1 MNKKIIIANWKMHP
15 NTLAEAEDLYH
26 FSCDSCIAGGHN
38 AKVVV
43 CPPFV
48 YLEALSK
55 IESSTGLGAQNCHWE
70 QEGAFTGEVSPVMLK
85 QFGVEYVI
93 LGHSERRWKM
103 NEDDEMINKKIK
115 AALKNDLIPVL
126 AVGEKE
132 KGEDREHILI
142 DQISR
147 SIGGVDKENINKIVV
162 AYEPVWAIS
171 TTKNKEEE
179 TPEHTLEAFKII
191 RNILN
196 KLSGEEINIPIL
208 YGGSVDSGN
217 VESFVSKPEIAGVLI
232 GGASINKEE
241 FGKIIEIVSGIKS

>member
-15 NTLAEAEDLYH
+15 NTLAEAESLYH
-26 FSCDSCIAGGHN
+26 FSCDSCIAGGNN
-38 AKVVV
+38 AEVIV

-85 QFGVEYVI
+85 QFGVKYVI

-103 NEDDEMINKKIK
+103 NEDDEMINEKMK
-115 AALKNDLIPVL
+115 AVLNNDMTPIL
-126 AVGEKE
+126 AVGERK
-132 KGEDREHILI
+132 KDEDREHILI
-142 DQISR
+142 DQISKN
-147 SIGGVDKENINKIVV
+147 IGGIDREDIDKIII
-162 AYEPVWAIS
+162 AYEPVWTIS
-171 TTKNKEEE
+171 TTKDKEKE
-179 TPEHTLEAFKII
+179 TPEHALEAFKII
-191 RNILN
+191 KDILN
-196 KLSGEEINIPIL
+196 KLIGEEINIPIL
-208 YGGSVDSGN
+208 YGGSVDSKN
-217 VESFVSKPEIAGVLI
+217 VGSFVSKPEIAGVLV